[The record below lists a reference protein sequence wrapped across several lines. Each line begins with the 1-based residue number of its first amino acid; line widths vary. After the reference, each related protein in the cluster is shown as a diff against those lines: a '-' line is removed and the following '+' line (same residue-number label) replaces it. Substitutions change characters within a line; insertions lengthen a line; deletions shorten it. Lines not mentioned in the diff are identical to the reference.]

1 MENLEYKIVLDIVL
15 AESQVDSLKQ
25 KLSDTGKEVDTVNS
39 KGLNNLGKSAQEAT
53 QDVDKLNKALD
64 KTKEATDKAKDAADK
79 AKDAAKDAGKA
90 ANQAKSANLE
100 WGDAFTDVMLN
111 TAGSIDVA
119 SPGFRELVGQ
129 VRGAIPIV
137 KSLNLTAVKGL
148 KGVKAAIA
156 STGIGLLIIAVGEL
170 AANWSKVTD
179 AVKDFVGEAN
189 WDKLNEGLS
198 KFWDKVKGVF
208 AGIFGFLEALAVTIH
223 QFGSNIF
230 ASFGKI
236 LKGDLKGA
244 WEEFAEAVSFKQN
257 WEEGLR
263 LGETFLQKLDDI
275 QENNRR
281 EQAQA
286 AIADAK
292 KLNETRLE
300 TIKREHSERMANL
313 DAEYK
318 KGKFNAEEYAKI
330 KAEYDKKYRSDVA
343 SLRQQTTVTTTTPQ
357 ASAQDVQDFQTL
369 TVELGRIAEEQ
380 LSKIS
385 DKAKEAYTNLTSVW
399 QIGEDNKDNNAFI
412 SAEDALRDINILI
425 KEGLIETQNW
435 EGIVKSLADGEQVQ
449 VDHLNAIQSSQ
460 TAILKAQRDV
470 TESKV
475 VQLGLDKQIAE
486 NEIKQQEN
494 VIQAIK
500 EQINIYNKF
509 NDDNKFTEQIF
520 QLSNNLEEATAKLEV
535 LKAQAANI
543 GTKDLKSLVSSL
555 MPKEDEA
562 TQLRK
567 SLADTYS
574 LLDFYREQDLVSEE
588 EYLRL
593 RLQARENFLQALSD
607 LEAKAQE
614 EREERAI
621 EEVDKYEASLE
632 AAQNAIDEVLSI
644 GDGLSSR
651 WGDAFAVLHQGL
663 NQLAVDLKSGKKDW
677 TTYANGVADAIG
689 FASQITQA
697 LAEQEDTS
705 KEEGFNRQKKLQKA
719 SVWLSGIQGSV
730 AAVTNAIRDLGFPA
744 GPIVGGTVS
753 AAILGMTA
761 AQAAAIERTSFE
773 GGGSSSAP
781 SISVTPVVSG
791 IDESLPTQTVVTNQ
805 QDQRVYILESDIQ
818 SSNKRV
824 KVREENTTF

>member
-15 AESQVDSLKQ
+15 AESQVDNLKQ

-39 KGLNNLGKSAQEAT
+39 KGLDNLGKSAQKAT
-53 QDVDKLNKALD
+53 QDVDNLNKALD
-64 KTKEATDKAKDAADK
+64 KTKEATDKAKK
-79 AKDAAKDAGKA
+79 AAKDAGKA
-90 ANQAKSANLE
+90 ANKASTANLE
-100 WGDAFTDVMLN
+100 WGDAFTDTMLN
-111 TAGSIDVA
+111 AASSIDVA
-119 SPGFRELVGQ
+119 SPGFRELVSQ
-129 VRGAIPIV
+129 INGAIPIV

-179 AVKDFVGEAN
+179 AVKSFIGEAN
-189 WDKLNEGLS
+189 WDKLTEGLS
-198 KFWDKVKGVF
+198 KFWDKVKEVF
-208 AGIFGFLEALAVTIH
+208 AGIFKFLEALAVTVH
-223 QFGSNIF
+223 RFGSNIF

-244 WEEFAEAVSFKQN
+244 WEEFREAVSFKQN
-257 WEEGLR
+257 WEEGLKA
-263 LGETFLQKLDDI
+263 GEAFVQGLADI
-275 QENNRR
+275 QEKNRR
-281 EQAQA
+281 EQALE
-286 AIADAK
+286 AIAEAK

-330 KAEYDKKYRSDVA
+330 KAEYDKKYRSDLA
-343 SLRQQTTVTTTTPQ
+343 SLRTPTPETKPQ
-357 ASAQDVQDFQTL
+357 ASTQDVEDFQTL
-369 TVELGRIAEEQ
+369 TEELGKVTEEQ

-385 DKAKEAYTNLTSVW
+385 DKAKEAYTTLVSVW

-425 KEGLIETQNW
+425 QEGLIKTQNW
-435 EGIVKSLADGEQVQ
+435 EGIVRSLVDGEQVE
-449 VDHLNAIQSSQ
+449 VDHLNDIQSSQ

-470 TESKV
+470 TENKV

-486 NEIKQQEN
+486 SEVKQQEN
-494 VIQAIK
+494 VVRAIK
-500 EQINIYNKF
+500 EQIKLYNKF

-520 QLSNNLEEATAKLEV
+520 QLSNSLEEATAKLEV
-535 LKAQAANI
+535 LKIKAANI

-567 SLADTYS
+567 GLADTYS

-588 EYLRL
+588 EYSKLK
-593 RLQARENFLQALSD
+593 LQARDNFLQALSD

-614 EREERAI
+614 EREERAR
-621 EEVDKYEASLE
+621 EEVDKYQASLE
-632 AAQNAIDEVLSI
+632 AAQDAIDQVLSI
-644 GDGLSSR
+644 GDGLSSK
-651 WGDAFAVLHQGL
+651 WGDAFAVLHQGF
-663 NQLAVDLKSGKKDW
+663 NQIAVDLKSGKKDW
-677 TTYANGVADAIG
+677 TTYASGAANAIG
-689 FASQITQA
+689 FVSQVTQA
-697 LAEQEDTS
+697 LADQQDTS
-705 KEEGFNRQKKLQKA
+705 TEEGFEKQKKLQKV
-719 SVWLSGIQGSV
+719 SVILSGIQGSV
-730 AAVTNAIRDLGFPA
+730 SAVTNAIRDLGFPA
-744 GPIVGGTVS
+744 GPIVGGALST
-753 AAILGMTA
+753 AILAMTA
-761 AQAAAIERTSFE
+761 AQVAAIDRTTVG
-773 GGGSSSAP
+773 GGGSSASAGV
-781 SISVTPVVSG
+781 SVTPVVSG

>member
-1 MENLEYKIVLDIVL
+1 MENLEYKIVLDAVN
-15 AESQVDSLKQ
+15 AEAQIDNLNQ
-25 KLSDTGKEVDTVNS
+25 KLAGVGKEIDTINS
-39 KGLNNLGKSAQEAT
+39 KGLDSLGKAAKKAAKEIDS
-53 QDVDKLNKALD
+53 LNKAVD
-64 KTKEATDKAKDAADK
+64 KTTEAVDKAKTASQAWGAAF
-79 AKDAAKDAGKA
+79 
-90 ANQAKSANLE
+90 S
-100 WGDAFTDVMLN
+100 DVMLN
-111 TAGSIDVA
+111 AASSLDVA
-119 SPGFRELVGQ
+119 SPGFRELVRQ

-170 AANWSKVTD
+170 AANWSKVSSV
-179 AVKDFVGEAN
+179 VKDFMGEA
-189 WDKLNEGLS
+189 DMSKLTEGLS
-198 KFWDKVKGVF
+198 KFWDKAKEVFAWLYKGVTALTYTITKGFSGLF
-208 AGIFGFLEALAVTIH
+208 AAFWKA
-223 QFGSNIF
+223 
-230 ASFGKI
+230 
-236 LKGDLKGA
+236 LKGDFQGA
-244 WEEFAEAVSFKQN
+244 WDSLKDNFSLKQN
-257 WEEGLR
+257 FLDGLEV
-263 LGETFLQKLDDI
+263 GEMVLQDLSDAL
-275 QENNRR
+275 ENNRR

-286 AIADAK
+286 AIVEAK
-292 KLNETRLE
+292 KLNETRRE
-300 TIKREHSERMANL
+300 AIEREHSERMANL

-343 SLRQQTTVTTTTPQ
+343 SLRQQTTVTTTTTTPQ
-357 ASAQDVQDFQTL
+357 ASTQDVKDFQTL
-369 TVELGRIAEEQ
+369 TEELGRITEEQ

-385 DKAKEAYTNLTSVW
+385 DKAKEAYTNLVSVW

-412 SAEDALRDINILI
+412 SAEDALRDINTLIEAGLI
-425 KEGLIETQNW
+425 KTQNW

-486 NEIKQQEN
+486 SEIKQQEN

-520 QLSNNLEEATAKLEV
+520 QLSNSLEEATAKLEA
-535 LKAQAANI
+535 LKTQAANI

-567 SLADTYS
+567 GLADTYS
-574 LLDFYREQDLVSEE
+574 LLDYYREQDLVSEE
-588 EYLRL
+588 EYNKLK
-593 RLQARENFLQALSD
+593 LQARDNFLQALND

-621 EEVDKYEASLE
+621 EEVDKYQASLE
-632 AAQNAIDEVLSI
+632 AAQDAIDQVLSI
-644 GDGLSSR
+644 GDGLSSK
-651 WGDAFAVLHQGL
+651 WGDAFAVLHQGF
-663 NQLAVDLKSGKKDW
+663 NQLEIDLKSGKKDW
-677 TTYANGVADAIG
+677 TTWANVAVNAIG
-689 FASQITQA
+689 AASQVTQA
-697 LAEQEDTS
+697 LADQEDTS
-705 KEEGFNRQKKLQKA
+705 TEEGFERQKKLQKA
-719 SVWLSGIQGSV
+719 SVILSGIQGSV

-744 GPIVGGTVS
+744 GPIVGGVMAS
-753 AAILGMTA
+753 VISAMAAAQYAAID
-761 AQAAAIERTSFE
+761 RTSFE
-773 GGGSSSAP
+773 GSGTTSSVP
-781 SISVTPVVSG
+781 SVSVTPVVSG
-791 IDESLPTQTVVTNQ
+791 IDENLPTQTVVTNQ

-824 KVREENTTF
+824 QVREENTTF

>member
-15 AESQVDSLKQ
+15 AESQVDNLKQ

-39 KGLNNLGKSAQEAT
+39 KGLDNLGKSAQKAT
-53 QDVDKLNKALD
+53 QDVDNLNKALD
-64 KTKEATDKAKDAADK
+64 KTKEATDKAKK
-79 AKDAAKDAGKA
+79 AAKDAGKA
-90 ANQAKSANLE
+90 ANKASTANLE
-100 WGDAFTDVMLN
+100 WGDAFTDTMLN
-111 TAGSIDVA
+111 AASSIDVA
-119 SPGFRELVGQ
+119 SPGFRELVSQ
-129 VRGAIPIV
+129 INGAIPIV

-179 AVKDFVGEAN
+179 AVKSFVGEAN
-189 WDKLNEGLS
+189 WDKLTEGLS
-198 KFWDKVKGVF
+198 KFWDKVKEVF
-208 AGIFGFLEALAVTIH
+208 AGIFKFLEALAVTVH
-223 QFGSNIF
+223 RFGSNIF

-244 WEEFAEAVSFKQN
+244 WEEFREAVSFKQN
-257 WEEGLR
+257 WEEGLKA
-263 LGETFLQKLDDI
+263 GEAFVQGLADI
-275 QENNRR
+275 QEKNRR
-281 EQAQA
+281 EQALE
-286 AIADAK
+286 AIAEAK

-330 KAEYDKKYRSDVA
+330 KAEYDKKYRSDLA
-343 SLRQQTTVTTTTPQ
+343 SLRTSTPETKPQ
-357 ASAQDVQDFQTL
+357 ASTQDVEDFQTL
-369 TVELGRIAEEQ
+369 TEELGKVTEEQ

-385 DKAKEAYTNLTSVW
+385 DKAKEAYTTLVSVW

-425 KEGLIETQNW
+425 QEGLIKTQNW
-435 EGIVKSLADGEQVQ
+435 EGIVRSLVDGERVE

-470 TESKV
+470 TENKV

-486 NEIKQQEN
+486 SEVKQQEN
-494 VIQAIK
+494 VVRAIK
-500 EQINIYNKF
+500 EQIKLYNKF

-520 QLSNNLEEATAKLEV
+520 QLSNSLEEATAKLEV
-535 LKAQAANI
+535 LKIQAANI

-562 TQLRK
+562 TQLEK
-567 SLADTYS
+567 GLADTYS

-588 EYLRL
+588 EYNKL
-593 RLQARENFLQALSD
+593 RLQARDNFLQVLSD

-614 EREERAI
+614 EREERAR
-621 EEVDKYEASLE
+621 EEVDKYQASLE
-632 AAQNAIDEVLSI
+632 AAQDAIDQVLSI
-644 GDGLSSR
+644 GDGLSSK
-651 WGDAFAVLHQGL
+651 WGDAFAVLHQGF
-663 NQLAVDLKSGKKDW
+663 NQIAVDLKSGKKDW
-677 TTYANGVADAIG
+677 TTYASGAANAIG
-689 FASQITQA
+689 FVSQVTQA
-697 LAEQEDTS
+697 LADQQDTS
-705 KEEGFNRQKKLQKA
+705 TEEGFEKQKKLQKV
-719 SVWLSGIQGSV
+719 SVILSGIQGSV
-730 AAVTNAIRDLGFPA
+730 SAVTNAIRDLGFPA
-744 GPIVGGTVS
+744 GPIVGGAMST
-753 AAILGMTA
+753 AILAMTA
-761 AQAAAIERTSFE
+761 AQVAAIDRTTFE
-773 GGGSSSAP
+773 GGGSSGNVGV
-781 SISVTPVVSG
+781 SVTPVVAG

>member
-1 MENLEYKIVLDIVL
+1 MENLEYKIVLDVVN
-15 AESQVDSLKQ
+15 AEAQIDSLNQ
-25 KLSDTGKEVDTVNS
+25 KLAGVGKEIDTINS
-39 KGLNNLGKSAQEAT
+39 KGLDDLGKAAKKAAKEIDNLNKT
-53 QDVDKLNKALD
+53 VDK
-64 KTKEATDKAKDAADK
+64 TTEAVDKAKAAS
-79 AKDAAKDAGKA
+79 
-90 ANQAKSANLE
+90 QA

-111 TAGSIDVA
+111 AASSLDVA
-119 SPGFRELVGQ
+119 SPGFRELVSQ

-179 AVKDFVGEAN
+179 TVRSFMGEAN
-189 WDKLNEGLS
+189 WDKLTEGLS
-198 KFWDKVKGVF
+198 KFWDKVKEAF
-208 AGIFGFLEALAVTIH
+208 AWLFRQLAALSYTVNSGISNAFAALKKA
-223 QFGSNIF
+223 
-230 ASFGKI
+230 
-236 LKGDLKGA
+236 LKGDFQGA
-244 WEEFAEAVSFKQN
+244 WDSIKDSFSFKQN
-257 WEEGLR
+257 WEEGLE
-263 LGETFLQKLDDI
+263 LGEAALQGLADF
-275 QENNRR
+275 QERNRR
-281 EQAQA
+281 EQAQE
-286 AIADAK
+286 AIEEAK
-292 KLNETRLE
+292 RLNETRE
-300 TIKREHSERMANL
+300 EAIKREHSERMANL

-330 KAEYDKKYRSDVA
+330 KAEYDKKYRSDLA
-343 SLRQQTTVTTTTPQ
+343 SLKQQTTVTTTPQ
-357 ASAQDVQDFQTL
+357 ASTQDVKDFQTL
-369 TVELGRIAEEQ
+369 TEELDKITEKQ

-385 DKAKEAYTNLTSVW
+385 DKAKEAYTNLVSAW
-399 QIGEDNKDNNAFI
+399 QIGEDNKDNNTFI
-412 SAEDALRDINILI
+412 SARDALRDINTLIEAGLI
-425 KEGLIETQNW
+425 KTQNW

-486 NEIKQQEN
+486 SEIKQQEN

-520 QLSNNLEEATAKLEV
+520 QLSNSLQEATAKLEA

-567 SLADTYS
+567 GLADIYS
-574 LLDFYREQDLVSEE
+574 LLDYYREQDLVSEI
-588 EYLRL
+588 EYNRL
-593 RLQARENFLQALSD
+593 KLQARENFLQALND
-607 LEAKAQE
+607 LEARAQE
-614 EREERAI
+614 ERARAQEEEAE
-621 EEVDKYEASLE
+621 EEVDKYQVSLG
-632 AAQNAIDEVLSI
+632 AAQDAIDDILSI
-644 GDGLSSR
+644 GDGLSSK

-663 NQLAVDLKSGKKDW
+663 NQITVDLKSGKKDW
-677 TTYANGVADAIG
+677 TTYANGAASAIG
-689 FASQITQA
+689 VVSQITQA
-697 LAEQEDTS
+697 LADQQDTS
-705 KEEGFNRQKKLQKA
+705 TEEGFEKQKKLQRA
-719 SVWLSGIQGSV
+719 SVILSGIQGSV
-730 AAVTNAIRDLGFPA
+730 AAVANSIRDLGTPV
-744 GPIVGGTVS
+744 GVIVGGALS
-753 AAILGMTA
+753 AAIIALTK
-761 AQAAAIERTSFE
+761 AQVAAIDRTTFE
-773 GGGSSSAP
+773 GGGSPASV
-781 SISVTPVVSG
+781 SVTPVVSG

>member
-1 MENLEYKIVLDIVL
+1 MENLEYKIVLDVVN
-15 AESQVDSLKQ
+15 AEAQIDNLNQ
-25 KLSDTGKEVDTVNS
+25 KLSGVSKEIDTINS
-39 KGLNNLGKSAQEAT
+39 KGLDSLGKAAKKAAKEIDS
-53 QDVDKLNKALD
+53 LNKAVD
-64 KTKEATDKAKDAADK
+64 KTTEAVDKAKTASQAWGAAF
-79 AKDAAKDAGKA
+79 
-90 ANQAKSANLE
+90 S
-100 WGDAFTDVMLN
+100 DVMLN
-111 TAGSIDVA
+111 AASSLDVA
-119 SPGFRELVGQ
+119 SPGFRELVRQ

-148 KGVKAAIA
+148 KGIKAAIA

-170 AANWSKVTD
+170 AANWSKVSSV
-179 AVKDFVGEAN
+179 VKDFMGEADI
-189 WDKLNEGLS
+189 DKLTEGLS
-198 KFWDKVKGVF
+198 KFWDKAKEVFAWLYKGVTALTYTITKGF
-208 AGIFGFLEALAVTIH
+208 SGIFAALKRAI
-223 QFGSNIF
+223 
-230 ASFGKI
+230 
-236 LKGDLKGA
+236 KGDFQGA
-244 WEEFAEAVSFKQN
+244 WDSLKDNFSLKQN
-257 WEEGLR
+257 FLDGLEV
-263 LGETFLQKLDDI
+263 GEMVLQDLSDAL
-275 QENNRR
+275 ENNRR

-286 AIADAK
+286 AIAEAK
-292 KLNETRLE
+292 KLNETRE
-300 TIKREHSERMANL
+300 EAIKREHSERMANL

-330 KAEYDKKYRSDVA
+330 KAEYDKKYRSDLA

-357 ASAQDVQDFQTL
+357 ASTQDVKDFQTL
-369 TVELGRIAEEQ
+369 TVELGRITEEQ

-385 DKAKEAYTNLTSVW
+385 DKAKEAYTNLVSVW

-412 SAEDALRDINILI
+412 SAEDALRDINTLIEAGLI
-425 KEGLIETQNW
+425 KTENW
-435 EGIVKSLADGEQVQ
+435 EGIVKSLADGEQVR

-486 NEIKQQEN
+486 SEIKQQEN

-500 EQINIYNKF
+500 EQIDLYNKF
-509 NDDNKFTEQIF
+509 NVDNKFTEQIF
-520 QLSNNLEEATAKLEV
+520 RLSDSLEEATAKLEV

-555 MPKEDEA
+555 TPKEDEA

-567 SLADTYS
+567 GLADTYS
-574 LLDFYREQDLVSEE
+574 LLDYYRELDLVSEE
-588 EYLRL
+588 EYNRL
-593 RLQARENFLQALSD
+593 KLQARDNFLQALSD

-614 EREERAI
+614 EREERAR
-621 EEVDKYEASLE
+621 EEVDKYQSSLE
-632 AAQNAIDEVLSI
+632 AAQDAIDEVLSI

-663 NQLAVDLKSGKKDW
+663 NQVAVDLKSGKKDW

-689 FASQITQA
+689 VASQVTQA
-697 LAEQEDTS
+697 LADQQDTS
-705 KEEGFNRQKKLQKA
+705 TEEGFNNQKKLQKA

-730 AAVTNAIRDLGFPA
+730 AAITNAIRDLGFPA
-744 GPIVGGTVS
+744 GPIVGGIMSGAILAMTKAQV
-753 AAILGMTA
+753 AAINK
-761 AQAAAIERTSFE
+761 TSFE
-773 GGGSSSAP
+773 GSGTTSSAP